1 MLSLSSGLAIPGRGT
16 WLVLPARD
24 GVAPAGLLLE
34 ATPSLHPDIM
44 SGTLLIPS
52 MLLHGSLP
60 VGILAVWFGDG
71 VGVGVS
77 LSAYESSPSFS
88 CFNEDD
94 LIKEF
99 GEDISIVG
107 EEGRK
112 LSYEVKV
119 GGELLYSK
127 LEKGGFPD
135 NDQIADAI
143 QATMDGGKVRAIEA
157 APSMFWPATIIV
169 GVLSVLLY
177 AVFKLVKVTF

>member
-1 MLSLSSGLAIPGRGT
+1 MAIKVHVEFCGSWGYETRFD
-16 WLVLPARD
+16 VLR
-24 GVAPAGLLLE
+24 
-34 ATPSLHPDIM
+34 
-44 SGTLLIPS
+44 
-52 MLLHGSLP
+52 
-60 VGILAVWFGDG
+60 
-71 VGVGVS
+71 
-77 LSAYESSPSFS
+77 
-88 CFNEDD
+88 DD